1 MNSSFL
7 KKIIGFGLFLTAC
20 GFICDQIACYI
31 DPSGR
36 TAMAVGSVLLASFT
50 YTILYKEKFTRAFII
65 YSLIANFILGIPLI
79 AVKVYFDV
87 SQSAAAKAQ
96 VYNYYQVLKSSPLVI
111 ILSVAF
117 LLVWLL
123 IMYGVC
129 ILGNK
134 IALKHTQ
141 K

>member
-1 MNSSFL
+1 
-7 KKIIGFGLFLTAC
+7 
-20 GFICDQIACYI
+20 
-31 DPSGR
+31 
-36 TAMAVGSVLLASFT
+36 MAVGSVLLASFT